1 MSKNEPT
8 VTIANAIHSFAAM
21 LMRIM
26 SASPTPSPMSV
37 GNGVALA
44 EAAAA
49 SGSLASSIDPNT
61 LPTCVGRLPSAAS
74 VAVAAPG
81 SVSLS
86 PPPHQLHRSASAP
99 SAGPSAPLR
108 PVSSPDE
115 SGSLSRN
122 SGWSVRC
129 LR

>member
-61 LPTCVGRLPSAAS
+61 LPSRRR
-74 VAVAAPG
+74 APY
-81 SVSLS
+81 
-86 PPPHQLHRSASAP
+86 R
-99 SAGPSAPLR
+99 
-108 PVSSPDE
+108 
-115 SGSLSRN
+115 
-122 SGWSVRC
+122 
-129 LR
+129 